1 MIITA
6 GVLLAIFVVPDPWRF
21 PIIGLAVIIE
31 IAETT
36 FWMRRSRRG
45 SAKAGPE
52 TMIGEL
58 GRVVTPC
65 DPIGEVRLHGELWRA
80 RCEPHAGV
88 GQRVRVVSRD
98 GLTLMV
104 ERTS

>member
-1 MIITA
+1 MIITI
-6 GVLLAIFVVPDPWRF
+6 GVLLAIFVVPSPWGW
-21 PIIGLAVIIE
+21 PVIGLSILVE

-45 SAKAGPE
+45 AAKAGPE

-80 RCEPHAGV
+80 RCEPHAEV
-88 GQRVRVVSRD
+88 GQRVRVIARD
-98 GLTLMV
+98 GLTLVV
-104 ERTS
+104 EDAS

>member
-1 MIITA
+1 MFITIA
-6 GVLLAIFVVPDPWRF
+6 VLLAIFVIPDPWRF
-21 PIIGLAVIIE
+21 PVVGLAVIVE

-45 SAKAGPE
+45 ALRAGPE

-80 RCEPHAGV
+80 RCEAHVEV
-88 GQRVRVVSRD
+88 GQRVRVRARE
-98 GLTLMV
+98 GLTLLV
-104 ERTS
+104 EHAS